1 MIICKI
7 NKLNSIAVGNKQ
19 KNVADSIFF
28 EYDKFGRRLKGCRFS
43 FPNSMN
49 NTGFI
54 LAALGGSRFD
64 KAL

>member
-1 MIICKI
+1 MIIYK
-7 NKLNSIAVGNKQ
+7 NNTASSIAVGNK
-19 KNVADSIFF
+19 KTVADSIFF

-43 FPNSMN
+43 LPNSMN

-64 KAL
+64 KAV